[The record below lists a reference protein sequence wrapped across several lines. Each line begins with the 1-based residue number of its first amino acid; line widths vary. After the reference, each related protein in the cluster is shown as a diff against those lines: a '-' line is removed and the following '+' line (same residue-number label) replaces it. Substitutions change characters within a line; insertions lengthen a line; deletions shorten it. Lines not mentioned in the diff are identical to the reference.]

1 MPHSL
6 TTEKALPVPS
16 GLGSVAIVGMGYV
29 GLPTALGLHAAG
41 VRVVGIDR
49 DAGRL
54 RAIEARTVDLIE
66 SDHRQLARS
75 LEQDGFELT
84 TEAARMGE
92 ADVVIVCVPTPVDR
106 HLLPDLGVLQGAC
119 DEVVRYARAGQTL
132 VLTSTSFVGT
142 TTRMLVEPLMDRGFT
157 VGTDLFV
164 ASSPERIDP
173 GNVTHTQRDTP
184 RVVGG
189 VTGEC
194 AERAARVIGLLSRVT
209 HQVGSPEVAEMTKLY
224 ENTFRAVNIA
234 LANEFAD
241 ICAGFSLD
249 PMEVIEAAATKPY
262 GFMPFH
268 PGPGVGGH
276 CIPCDPHY
284 LLWQLR
290 ATRTAA
296 PLVSQAMTAIAERPL
311 AMVDRML
318 GVLSDAGKGFA
329 GSSVLVVGVSYKP
342 GVLDVRSSSALE
354 IMDGLT
360 RRGAKVEYYDPLV
373 TRLTLP
379 GGVSMDSIVEP
390 AEHDWDLVLIHTVQP
405 GHDYSWIAD
414 CPLVLDATYRFVPAG
429 AGSSA

>member
-1 MPHSL
+1 MPHSR
-6 TTEKALPVPS
+6 TIEKALPVPS
-16 GLGSVAIVGMGYV
+16 ELGSVAIVGMGYV

-41 VRVVGIDR
+41 VHVVGIDR
-49 DAGRL
+49 DADRL
-54 RAIEARTVDLIE
+54 RAIEARSVDLIDA
-66 SDHRQLARS
+66 DHRQLARS
-75 LEQDGFELT
+75 LGQDGFELT
-84 TEAARMGE
+84 ADAARMAD

-106 HLLPDLGVLQGAC
+106 HLLPDLRALQGAC
-119 DEVVRYARAGQTL
+119 DEVVRHARAGQTL
-132 VLTSTSFVGT
+132 ILTSTSFVGT

-157 VGTDLFV
+157 LGSDIYV

-173 GNVTHTQRDTP
+173 GNTTHTQRDTP

-189 VTGEC
+189 VTPEC
-194 AERAARVIGLLSRVT
+194 AAMAARVIDLLSVT

-241 ICAGFSLD
+241 ICAGFAMD
-249 PMEVIEAAATKPY
+249 PMEVIAAAATKPY
-262 GFMPFH
+262 GFMAFH

-290 ATRTAA
+290 ETRTAA
-296 PLVSQAMTAIAERPL
+296 PLVSEAMTAIAERPRGV
-311 AMVDRML
+311 VDRML

-354 IMDGLT
+354 IIDELT

-373 TRLTLP
+373 TRLNLP
-379 GGVSMDSIVEP
+379 GGVSMDSTMEP
-390 AEHDWDLVLIHTVQP
+390 AEQAWDLVLIHTVQP

-414 CPLVLDATYRFVPAG
+414 APLVLDATYRFAPAT
-429 AGSSA
+429 AGHPA